1 MSVILSQSEHND
13 QQAAGMVLAGDLT
26 IPTGSHLR
34 ASGMVSIEDGTLTI
48 EDGAILEIDA
58 QPPRPTAASS
68 SKVVLKVGDTPRSLL
83 PDASNAGALT
93 LIALNPNKEPITLK
107 ADDTPRSLLDTARAG
122 GWYERMNRVDGERLL
137 AEITGTPALLG
148 ASNAAAV
155 GDTHARVR
163 AMFTGSPALIDGNTL
178 ADNAL
183 RNWYTASDKL
193 IDAKV
198 LTALDGL
205 SAQMG
210 EVLRQQ
216 LMQPIS
222 LAAAEQVQQ
231 MLSVTGSAMASSLQ
245 SAIEPLARQMTQAI
259 TLPIRQSYLETISSV
274 AGMVSSFEQV
284 SAIAQ
289 RYAQFESTA
298 LAAGSVVS
306 GLPLPI
312 REPYVLTG
320 TWQAFD
326 PDMPVAQ
333 RQRRPPAQPAAPDW
347 REALTVALKEG
358 RASLIEVITVALRE
372 GRASPQ
378 EVIALLHGMNL
389 PGQKPARW
397 TEIEALA
404 LAYQKRGSKY
414 DSLEHF
420 ARAMGYSRA
429 TAHRYLSQY
438 QTVTGKQILPG
449 VKGSRKR
456 RN

>member
-13 QQAAGMVLAGDLT
+13 QQGEQAAGLVLA
-26 IPTGSHLR
+26 
-34 ASGMVSIEDGTLTI
+34 
-48 EDGAILEIDA
+48 
-58 QPPRPTAASS
+58 
-68 SKVVLKVGDTPRSLL
+68 GDTPRSLL

-148 ASNAAAV
+148 ASNGAAV
-155 GDTHARVR
+155 GDTHARAR
-163 AMFTGSPALIDGNTL
+163 AMLTGSPALIDGNTL

-205 SAQMG
+205 SAQIG

-259 TLPIRQSYLETISSV
+259 TLPIRQSYLETISGI

-298 LAAGSVVS
+298 LAAGSVLS
-306 GLPLPI
+306 GLQLPI
-312 REPYVLTG
+312 REPYVPTG
-320 TWQAFD
+320 TWQPLVQASEVMHIFD
-326 PDMPVAQ
+326 PVVPVAQ

-358 RASLIEVITVALRE
+358 KASPKEVIDW
-372 GRASPQ
+372 
-378 EVIALLHGMNL
+378 LHGMNR
-389 PGQKPARW
+389 PGQKPPKR
-397 TEIEALA
+397 EDIEVVAAL
-404 LAYQKRGSKY
+404 YKQHGHRY
-414 DSLEHF
+414 DSYEAFVVFLDRKGIAISVGTLKRWLKMAE
-420 ARAMGYSRA
+420 AA
-429 TAHRYLSQY
+429 TGEQY
-438 QTVTGKQILPG
+438 RQGR
-449 VKGSRKR
+449 KGRRKIM
-456 RN
+456 

>member
-13 QQAAGMVLAGDLT
+13 QQGEQAAGMVLAGDLT
-26 IPTGSHLR
+26 IPSGSHLR
-34 ASGMVSIEDGTLTI
+34 ASGMVSLESGTLTI
-48 EDGAILEIDA
+48 EDGAILEIDD
-58 QPPRPTAASS
+58 QPPAASS
-68 SKVVLKVGDTPRSLL
+68 GKVVIKVGDTPRSHLV
-83 PDASNAGALT
+83 DASR
-93 LIALNPNKEPITLK
+93 EPITLK
-107 ADDTPRSLLDTARAG
+107 VGDTPRSLLDTARAG

-148 ASNAAAV
+148 ASNGAAV
-155 GDTHARVR
+155 GDTHARAR
-163 AMFTGSPALIDGNTL
+163 AMLTGSPALIDGNTL

-205 SAQMG
+205 SAQIG

-259 TLPIRQSYLETISSV
+259 TLPIRQSYLETISGI

-298 LAAGSVVS
+298 LAAGSVLS
-306 GLPLPI
+306 GLQLPI
-312 REPYVLTG
+312 REPYVPTG
-320 TWQAFD
+320 TWQPLVQASEVMHIFD
-326 PDMPVAQ
+326 PVVPVAQ

-358 RASLIEVITVALRE
+358 I
-372 GRASPQ
+372 ASPKD
-378 EVIALLHGMNL
+378 VIDWLHGMNR
-389 PGQKPARW
+389 PGQKPPKR
-397 TEIEALA
+397 EDIEVVAAL
-404 LAYQKRGSKY
+404 YKQHGHRY
-414 DSLEHF
+414 DSYEAFVVFLDRKGIAISVGTLKRWLKMAE
-420 ARAMGYSRA
+420 AA
-429 TAHRYLSQY
+429 TGEQY
-438 QTVTGKQILPG
+438 RQGR
-449 VKGSRKR
+449 KGRRKIM
-456 RN
+456 

>member
-13 QQAAGMVLAGDLT
+13 QQGEQAAGMVLAGDLT
-26 IPTGSHLR
+26 IPSGSHLR
-34 ASGMVSIEDGTLTI
+34 ASGMVSLESGTLTI
-48 EDGAILEIDA
+48 EDGAILEIDD
-58 QPPRPTAASS
+58 QPPAASS
-68 SKVVLKVGDTPRSLL
+68 GKVVIKVGDTPRSHLV
-83 PDASNAGALT
+83 DASR
-93 LIALNPNKEPITLK
+93 EPITLK
-107 ADDTPRSLLDTARAG
+107 VGDTPRSLLDTARAG

-148 ASNAAAV
+148 ASNGAAV
-155 GDTHARVR
+155 GDTHARAR
-163 AMFTGSPALIDGNTL
+163 AMLTGSPALIDGNTL

-205 SAQMG
+205 SAQIG

-312 REPYVLTG
+312 REPYMPTG
-320 TWQAFD
+320 TWQPLVQASEVMHIFD

-358 RASLIEVITVALRE
+358 KASPKEVLSLIQRVPE
-372 GRASPQ
+372 
-378 EVIALLHGMNL
+378 
-389 PGQKPARW
+389 QKPAEPGKW
-397 TEIEALA
+397 TLIETVVAI
-404 LAYQKRGSKY
+404 YK
-414 DSLEHF
+414 EH
-420 ARAMGYSRA
+420 G
-429 TAHRYLSQY
+429 HRYESQAFFVMHLANKGIPISVPTF
-438 QTVTGKQILPG
+438 QRWLREWERCTGEQVRPG
-449 VKGSRKR
+449 RGSRKR
-456 RN
+456 RSM

>member
-1 MSVILSQSEHND
+1 
-13 QQAAGMVLAGDLT
+13 
-26 IPTGSHLR
+26 
-34 ASGMVSIEDGTLTI
+34 
-48 EDGAILEIDA
+48 
-58 QPPRPTAASS
+58 
-68 SKVVLKVGDTPRSLL
+68 
-83 PDASNAGALT
+83 
-93 LIALNPNKEPITLK
+93 
-107 ADDTPRSLLDTARAG
+107 
-122 GWYERMNRVDGERLL
+122 MNRVDGERLL

-358 RASLIEVITVALRE
+358 RASPKDVIDW
-372 GRASPQ
+372 
-378 EVIALLHGMNL
+378 LHGMNR
-389 PGQKPARW
+389 PGQKPPKR
-397 TEIEALA
+397 EDIEVVAAL
-404 LAYQKRGSKY
+404 YKQHGHRY
-414 DSLEHF
+414 DSYEAFVVFLDRKGIAISVGTLKRWLKMAE
-420 ARAMGYSRA
+420 AA
-429 TAHRYLSQY
+429 TGEQLR
-438 QTVTGKQILPG
+438 PG
-449 VKGSRKR
+449 RKGRRKIM
-456 RN
+456 

>member
-13 QQAAGMVLAGDLT
+13 QQGEQAAGMVLAGDLT
-26 IPTGSHLR
+26 IPSGSHLR
-34 ASGMVSIEDGTLTI
+34 ASGMVSLESGTLTI
-48 EDGAILEIDA
+48 EDGAILEIDD
-58 QPPRPTAASS
+58 QPPAASS
-68 SKVVLKVGDTPRSLL
+68 GKVVIKVGDTPRSHLV
-83 PDASNAGALT
+83 DASR
-93 LIALNPNKEPITLK
+93 EPITLK
-107 ADDTPRSLLDTARAG
+107 VGDTPRSLLDTARAG

-148 ASNAAAV
+148 ASNGAAV
-155 GDTHARVR
+155 GDTHARAR
-163 AMFTGSPALIDGNTL
+163 AMLTGSPALIDGNTL

-205 SAQMG
+205 SAQIG

-259 TLPIRQSYLETISSV
+259 TLPIRQSYLETISGI

-298 LAAGSVVS
+298 LAAGSVLS
-306 GLPLPI
+306 GLQLPI
-312 REPYVLTG
+312 REPYVPTG
-320 TWQAFD
+320 TWQPLVQASEVMHIFD
-326 PDMPVAQ
+326 PVVPVAQ

-358 RASLIEVITVALRE
+358 I
-372 GRASPQ
+372 ASPKD
-378 EVIALLHGMNL
+378 VIDWLHGMNR
-389 PGQKPARW
+389 PGQKPPKRE
-397 TEIEALA
+397 EIEVVAAL
-404 LAYQKRGSKY
+404 YKQHGHRY
-414 DSLEHF
+414 DSYEAFVVFLDRKGIAISVGTLKRWLKMAE
-420 ARAMGYSRA
+420 AA
-429 TAHRYLSQY
+429 TGEQY
-438 QTVTGKQILPG
+438 RQGR
-449 VKGSRKR
+449 KGRRKIM
-456 RN
+456 

>member
-13 QQAAGMVLAGDLT
+13 QQGEQAAGLVLAGDLT

-34 ASGMVSIEDGTLTI
+34 ASGMVSLESGTLTI

-58 QPPRPTAASS
+58 QPPAASS

-358 RASLIEVITVALRE
+358 RASPKDVIDW
-372 GRASPQ
+372 
-378 EVIALLHGMNL
+378 LHGMNR
-389 PGQKPARW
+389 PGQKPPKR
-397 TEIEALA
+397 EDIEVVAAL
-404 LAYQKRGSKY
+404 YKQHGHRY
-414 DSLEHF
+414 DSYEAFVVFLDRKGIAISVGTLKRWLKMAE
-420 ARAMGYSRA
+420 AA
-429 TAHRYLSQY
+429 TGEQLR
-438 QTVTGKQILPG
+438 PG
-449 VKGSRKR
+449 RKGRRKIM
-456 RN
+456 